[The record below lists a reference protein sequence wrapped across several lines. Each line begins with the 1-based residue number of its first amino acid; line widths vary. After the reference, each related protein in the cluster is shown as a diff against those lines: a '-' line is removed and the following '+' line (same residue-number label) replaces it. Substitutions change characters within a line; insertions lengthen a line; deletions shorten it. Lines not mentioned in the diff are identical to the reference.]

1 MGGGVEG
8 GGGEG
13 EGGSGGGGGGGG
25 GEGEGEG
32 GGGGD
37 GEGAHVADV
46 MVPSELQMCVP
57 APACARMHRRL
68 VCDGA
73 WWRESLWCGC
83 GGTVL
88 GRGLVWRLGHGA
100 WGHK

>member
-8 GGGEG
+8 GG
-13 EGGSGGGGGGGG
+13 EGGGGSGDGGGGGGGG
-25 GEGEGEG
+25 GGK
-32 GGGGD
+32 
-37 GEGAHVADV
+37 GAHVADV

-57 APACARMHRRL
+57 VPVRARMHRRL

-73 WWRESLWCGC
+73 WWRERLWCGC

-100 WGHK
+100 WCHE

>member
-8 GGGEG
+8 GG
-13 EGGSGGGGGGGG
+13 EGGGGSGDGGGGGGGG
-25 GEGEGEG
+25 GGK
-32 GGGGD
+32 
-37 GEGAHVADV
+37 GAHVADV

-57 APACARMHRRL
+57 VPARARMHRRL

-100 WGHK
+100 WCHE

>member
-8 GGGEG
+8 GGEG
-13 EGGSGGGGGGGG
+13 GGGSGDGGGGGG
-25 GEGEGEG
+25 GEGG
-32 GGGGD
+32 GGGK
-37 GEGAHVADV
+37 GAHVADV

-57 APACARMHRRL
+57 VPAPHACTVGWCVVARGG
-68 VCDGA
+68 VKACGA
-73 WWRESLWCGC
+73 GTC

-100 WGHK
+100 WGHV